1 MAGRRKTPLIL
12 FGLFGAVWLFF
23 VGLMSYDYLLIDNPS
38 RWAEGEFIPYGHNR
52 AGNLSEMLI
61 YMVVEITVLFLIL
74 RPLSYN
80 FSWVRALLALIL
92 AVPLALVFLTSTMH
106 AGFVIF
112 THAVW
117 CLIMVV
123 MLAVLLIASLHLRAQ
138 RKHAVKHL

>member
-1 MAGRRKTPLIL
+1 
-12 FGLFGAVWLFF
+12 
-23 VGLMSYDYLLIDNPS
+23 MSYDYLFVDNPS
-38 RWAEGEFIPYGHNR
+38 QWAEGESIPYGHNH
-52 AGNLSEMLI
+52 AGDLNVVLMT
-61 YMVVEITVLFLIL
+61 MAVEITVLFLIL

-80 FSWVRALLALIL
+80 LSWGRVLLALIL
-92 AVPLALVFLTSTMH
+92 AVPLALLSLISTMH

-112 THAVW
+112 THAMW